1 MLNNAGVEEEGAS
14 TCCRV
19 YSCVMSSFGNQLTQ
33 IHSPN
38 YHANLSGCH
47 VNTVVGMWLSDT
59 KWSASTGP
67 PTTRSGVDR
76 SKTEGT
82 CLIYIC

>member
-14 TCCRV
+14 TCCHV

-38 YHANLSGCH
+38 YRANLSGCH

-59 KWSASTGP
+59 
-67 PTTRSGVDR
+67 
-76 SKTEGT
+76 
-82 CLIYIC
+82 